1 MSHKYTF
8 QASFCGSH
16 TITPLENQIS
26 SLSEVGAKALY
37 SFAVFF
43 PLSPTQTITY
53 LSCFILS
60 APENIIS
67 EPHASTFMPAV
78 RQGKAFHKSEAL
90 TIQTEG
96 GPAQHFLIHFSEKAA
111 LKKGL
116 SEA

>member
-43 PLSPTQTITY
+43 PLSPTQTIT
-53 LSCFILS
+53 
-60 APENIIS
+60 APGQSGALGN
-67 EPHASTFMPAV
+67 
-78 RQGKAFHKSEAL
+78 KEAD
-90 TIQTEG
+90 TK
-96 GPAQHFLIHFSEKAA
+96 FL
-111 LKKGL
+111 LGL
-116 SEA
+116 SFQYMDAGSLRSHHLI